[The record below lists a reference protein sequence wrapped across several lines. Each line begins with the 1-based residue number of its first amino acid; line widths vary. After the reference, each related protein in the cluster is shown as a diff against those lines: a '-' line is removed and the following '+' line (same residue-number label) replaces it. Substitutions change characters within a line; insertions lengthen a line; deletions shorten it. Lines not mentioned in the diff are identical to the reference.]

1 MCKKFK
7 FDYTNKWY
15 MHNRAPVLEND
26 TQKLLWD
33 FDIQMNQLI
42 SARPNNNQQ
51 QQKRE
56 FAKLSTLLSRL
67 TTE

>member
-1 MCKKFK
+1 M
-7 FDYTNKWY
+7 TG
-15 MHNRAPVLEND
+15 D
-26 TQKLLWD
+26 TPESAWKPIFLGRLQ
-33 FDIQMNQLI
+33 FYINQ
-42 SARPNNNQQ
+42 QQQQHQ